1 VAYFC
6 AQNTVPRRSP
16 RTAPPY
22 SAANRRGSHRSGLKG
37 KVHLPAIMPQSGNA
51 RKGPAFGT
59 FLRLTS
65 VTELP
70 KLISIIAPFIGDLGM
85 DRLNVQ
91 EAETKISSLLSDI
104 EKNGKSFTICRNGKP
119 VAELIPYRKPSRLAY
134 NPVLARIQIHYD
146 PTEDLSKDEWGD
158 IE

>member
-1 VAYFC
+1 MEAV
-6 AQNTVPRRSP
+6 TVWIRPLLDIKRK
-16 RTAPPY
+16 T
-22 SAANRRGSHRSGLKG
+22 
-37 KVHLPAIMPQSGNA
+37 HLPAFMPQIGNA
-51 RKGPAFGT
+51 RKEPACGS

-70 KLISIIAPFIGDLGM
+70 KLISTIDPFIGELAM
-85 DRLNVQ
+85 KRLNVQ
-91 EAETKISSLLSDI
+91 EAENKISSLLSDI

-134 NPVLARIQIHYD
+134 NPVLTRIQIHYD

>member
-1 VAYFC
+1 
-6 AQNTVPRRSP
+6 
-16 RTAPPY
+16 
-22 SAANRRGSHRSGLKG
+22 
-37 KVHLPAIMPQSGNA
+37 
-51 RKGPAFGT
+51 
-59 FLRLTS
+59 LRLTS

-70 KLISIIAPFIGDLGM
+70 KLVSTIALFIGDLGM